1 LKEPRRNFM
10 ANRNKSVILFSLL
23 ALAAITISACT
34 QPYSSVPL
42 ETPAAD
48 ATSLFVSP
56 FPTSDN
62 PMAMVEELSTG
73 TALAETAVALTAGT
87 PLATAVGTEIT
98 PDSNATATAT
108 LEGGATATATP
119 TLGNITP
126 SATQP
131 APTTITNR
139 PGSYTL
145 QKGEFPYCIAR
156 RFNLDPAELLSL
168 NGLTSGDIYYPNLTL
183 TIPQSGKPFPGTR
196 ALRSHPDTYTVADAS
211 LTVYGVACAYGDVDP
226 AAIVQANSGLSLAS
240 ALTVGQKINIP

>member
-1 LKEPRRNFM
+1 M
-10 ANRNKSVILFSLL
+10 ANSKKSVILFSLL
-23 ALAAITISACT
+23 AMAAITISACT

-42 ETPAAD
+42 ETPAVD

-73 TALAETAVALTAGT
+73 TAMAETAAALTAGT
-87 PLATAVGTEIT
+87 PLATAAGTEIT
-98 PDSNATATAT
+98 PGSNATATAT
-108 LEGGATATATP
+108 LENSVQPSATP
-119 TLGNITP
+119 TLGNVAP

-156 RFNLDPAELLSL
+156 RFNIDPAELLSMNNL
-168 NGLTSGDIYYPNLTL
+168 ASGDIYYPNLTL
-183 TIPQSGKPFPGTR
+183 NIPQSGKPFPGTR
-196 ALRSHPDTYTVADAS
+196 ALRSHPDTYIVADPS
-211 LTVYGVACAYGDVDP
+211 LSLYGVACVYGDVDP
-226 AAIVQANSGLSLAS
+226 AAIVAANPGLSLAS
-240 ALTVGQKINIP
+240 TLTVGQSVKIP

>member
-1 LKEPRRNFM
+1 M
-10 ANRNKSVILFSLL
+10 GNRKNSVILFSLL
-23 ALAAITISACT
+23 VLTAVIISACERNW
-34 QPYSSVPL
+34 PGSNVPL
-42 ETPAAD
+42 GTPAGEAD

-87 PLATAVGTEIT
+87 PMATTVGEEIT
-98 PDSNATATAT
+98 PDSNATATPT
-108 LEGGATATATP
+108 LEGAATATAT
-119 TLGNITP
+119 LSNVTP

-131 APTTITNR
+131 APTVITNR

-156 RFNLDPAELLSL
+156 RFNIDPAELLSL
-168 NGLTSGDIYYPNLTL
+168 NSLSSGDIYYPNLTL
-183 TIPQSGKPFPGTR
+183 NIPQSGKPFPGTR

-211 LTVYGVACAYGDVDP
+211 LTLYSIACAYGDVDP
-226 AAIVQANSGLSLAS
+226 AAIVQANPGLSLAS

>member
-1 LKEPRRNFM
+1 M
-10 ANRNKSVILFSLL
+10 ANRKRSVMLFSLL
-23 ALAAITISACT
+23 VLTAVIISACT
-34 QPYSSVPL
+34 RPYSNVEL
-42 ETPAAD
+42 ETAVPEE
-48 ATSLFVSP
+48 TSLFVEP

-62 PMAMVEELSTG
+62 PMAMVENLSTG
-73 TALAETAVALTAGT
+73 TALAETAAALTAGT
-87 PLATAVGTEIT
+87 PLATEVVTETT

-108 LEGGATATATP
+108 LDTSVIPSATS
-119 TLGNITP
+119 TLGNVAP

-131 APTTITNR
+131 AAPSPSGNTSGNISR

-168 NGLTSGDIYYPNLTL
+168 NSLANGDIYYPNLTL

-211 LTVYGVACAYGDVDP
+211 LTVSAVACVYGDVDP
-226 AAIVQANSGLSLAS
+226 ASIVSANSGVT
-240 ALTVGQKINIP
+240 LTSPLTAGQTLTIP

>member
-1 LKEPRRNFM
+1 M
-10 ANRNKSVILFSLL
+10 GNRKNSVILFSLL
-23 ALAAITISACT
+23 VLTAVIISACERNW
-34 QPYSSVPL
+34 PGSNVSL
-42 ETPAAD
+42 GTPAGEAD

-98 PDSNATATAT
+98 PDSNATATPT

-156 RFNLDPAELLSL
+156 RFNLDPAELLSRNNL
-168 NGLTSGDIYYPNLTL
+168 ASGDIYYPNLTL

-226 AAIVQANSGLSLAS
+226 AAIVQANPGLSLAS
-240 ALTVGQKINIP
+240 VLTVGQKINIP

>member
-1 LKEPRRNFM
+1 M
-10 ANRNKSVILFSLL
+10 ANRKKSVILFSLL
-23 ALAAITISACT
+23 ALTAIIISACERPFPT
-34 QPYSSVPL
+34 ASL
-42 ETPAAD
+42 ATPD
-48 ATSLFVSP
+48 VDVTSLFVSP

-73 TALAETAVALTAGT
+73 TALAETAAALTAGT
-87 PLATAVGTEIT
+87 PPATAEGTEIT
-98 PDSNATATAT
+98 PDSDATATPT
-108 LEGGATATATP
+108 LEGADTPTTTP

-131 APTTITNR
+131 APTVITDR

-156 RFNLDPAELLSL
+156 RFNVDPAELLSL
-168 NGLTSGDIYYPNLTL
+168 NGLSSGDIYYPNLSL
-183 TIPQSGKPFPGTR
+183 KIPQSGKPFPGTR